1 MWSTLENVE
10 TKLKT
15 HLQNGS
21 TNCQFCEDRT
31 FSSRGL
37 FVEKSVF
44 LTGRVLRAVPD
55 KTQKL
60 TVGRFQVA
68 TDALIIAVK
77 NVVPEPTVY

>member
-1 MWSTLENVE
+1 MWSTLENVD

-21 TNCQFCEDRT
+21 KNRQFCEDRP

-37 FVEKSVF
+37 FVEKSAF

-55 KTQKL
+55 KTQKWA
-60 TVGRFQVA
+60 VG
-68 TDALIIAVK
+68 
-77 NVVPEPTVY
+77 

>member
-1 MWSTLENVE
+1 MVDARNVD

-21 TNCQFCEDRT
+21 KNRQFCNDRP
-31 FSSRGL
+31 FSRCGL
-37 FVEKSVF
+37 FVEKNVF

-60 TVGRFQVA
+60 TVSWFAVIA
-68 TDALIIAVK
+68 DALIIATK

>member
-1 MWSTLENVE
+1 MWSTLENVD
-10 TKLKT
+10 TKVKT

-21 TNCQFCEDRT
+21 KHHQFCEDRP

-37 FVEKSVF
+37 FVEESVF
-44 LTGRVLRAVPD
+44 LTGRVLLAVPD

-60 TVGRFQVA
+60 TVGIFQVIA
-68 TDALIIAVK
+68 DALIIAVK